1 MRSPADFKKEIEARL
16 KKYLSRDSTGIR
28 HEVLAFFVR
37 IKSATIPE
45 LYTRLSE
52 TFAISYHSVASM
64 VGIIASR
71 MGILHVKRDMD
82 GANAVYQIKEDYV
95 CMVARLLKCG

>member
-1 MRSPADFKKEIEARL
+1 MDSGPNYFYRKFVT
-16 KKYLSRDSTGIR
+16 LS
-28 HEVLAFFVR
+28 
-37 IKSATIPE
+37 PE

>member
-45 LYTRLSE
+45 R
-52 TFAISYHSVASM
+52 
-64 VGIIASR
+64 
-71 MGILHVKRDMD
+71 
-82 GANAVYQIKEDYV
+82 
-95 CMVARLLKCG
+95 